1 MQAPCPNL
9 VHSTKVHNTTQ
20 SVAYVTVFY
29 DDHAN
34 KAEVAEAQG
43 LQAGESHTFPPK
55 ILDMGSSKVI
65 IW

>member
-1 MQAPCPNL
+1 MLGKMQAPCPNL

-34 KAEVAEAQG
+34 KAEVA
-43 LQAGESHTFPPK
+43 
-55 ILDMGSSKVI
+55 
-65 IW
+65 